1 MWGINKGRTALLSLI
16 IVLLSATW
24 RNGRDC
30 SSLWFTGVLREGQ
43 CRKREVWGASLIG
56 SPATFRAV
64 TRNLAVPVP
73 NGFLHFSISALWESF
88 FGFDQTF
95 GIWGLEVM
103 RQVPRN
109 KRYLGSNFC
118 SGLVTTWKVS
128 TDRKIFKSFQESF
141 QNFPSSSS
149 EGLEEMSK

>member
-1 MWGINKGRTALLSLI
+1 MQKEGSLGSI
-16 IVLLSATW
+16 SERI
-24 RNGRDC
+24 
-30 SSLWFTGVLREGQ
+30 SSNFSSSDKEPGSTSPQWF
-43 CRKREVWGASLIG
+43 S
-56 SPATFRAV
+56 S
-64 TRNLAVPVP
+64 
-73 NGFLHFSISALWESF
+73 FSISALWESF

-141 QNFPSSSS
+141 QNFPLSSS
-149 EGLEEMSK
+149 EGLEEMNKQVKISSQLSMNFFHQV